1 MENIMDIKELKK
13 LIAEEVQRTKSKTT
27 LKEQETTRNIP
38 SSQDP
43 SLIVLKTLMSMPAG
57 QIYEKYKVQG
67 LDGVINSIKYMQN
80 ISKQLEN
87 TKPLNVLEPSS
98 EQQFLKIIS
107 DPQTRNSII
116 QLMDDLA
123 VKDEYQIVIE
133 DFIDDLAAT
142 ASTIVP
148 PKKSLPQTNI
158 GRLKTNK

>member
-1 MENIMDIKELKK
+1 
-13 LIAEEVQRTKSKTT
+13 
-27 LKEQETTRNIP
+27 
-38 SSQDP
+38 
-43 SLIVLKTLMSMPAG
+43 
-57 QIYEKYKVQG
+57 
-67 LDGVINSIKYMQN
+67 MQN

-148 PKKSLPQTNI
+148 SKKSLPQTNI